1 MVDIRNL
8 QQRVLQEVS
17 NRTPEPVK
25 NVARTGLEKLNHP
38 GQTGRELMSAM
49 LEHPVKTGTA
59 LILTTGT
66 AGMGALLNPDIAGL
80 LADKIPGTKSIVEQV
95 NPQAVLSQPVKESEV
110 VGVNDDA
117 LKEKSSVY
125 ISAEKIKDCEPIDL
139 PKVVGKDSKDLN
151 KAKAIEGNELAF
163 VDKETFMQAVR
174 DAGGKNITALSIGEA
189 QNLQEEKKYKND
201 PKAIITAVVAKDAET
216 GVAKGLD
223 DTNAPKTLII
233 TAEQIE
239 KYNHLVRGEDCKPG
253 SSTPPIIITDTPPS
267 LPLTPPPYIPVNPLT
282 PNDNPSR
289 FTFNP
294 PLPNT
299 NFNVPPNP
307 NPAIPNSPN
316 FGLGI
321 SGSGFPPFNLGGRNR
336 SRNDGDNG
344 TKETTTI
351 IRENVY
357 HPPIQQTEK
366 EPCTIV
372 NVPRGAHTEDGTI
385 PKDECVKFVFE
396 DPNKADS
403 LNKQRYIHGNNNP
416 NIHYEAMPQR
426 R

>member
-1 MVDIRNL
+1 MVEIRGL
-8 QQRVLQEVS
+8 SQKVLQKVS
-17 NRTPEPVK
+17 NITPEPVK
-25 NVARTGLEKLNHP
+25 NAARTGLEKLNHP

-49 LEHPVKTGTA
+49 LEHPVKTGAA
-59 LILTTGT
+59 LILATGT
-66 AGMGALLNPDIAGL
+66 AGTGALLNPDIAGF

-95 NPQAVLSQPVKESEV
+95 NQQAVLSQPVKDSE
-110 VGVNDDA
+110 A
-117 LKEKSSVY
+117 LGGTDQSLRETSVY
-125 ISAEKIKDCEPIDL
+125 ISPNKIENCEPIDL

-174 DAGGKNITALSIGEA
+174 DAGGKNVTALSIGEA
-189 QNLQEEKKYKND
+189 QNLQKEYKDD
-201 PKAIITAVVAKDAET
+201 PKAIITAVVAKNAET
-216 GVAKGLD
+216 GVAKNID
-223 DTNAPKTLII
+223 DTSAPKTLII

-239 KYNHLVRGEDCKPG
+239 KYNNLVRGEDCKPEY
-253 SSTPPIIITDTPPS
+253 STTPPSIITNTPPS

-289 FTFNP
+289 FTFNSP
-294 PLPNT
+294 PPNT

-307 NPAIPNSPN
+307 NPVIPNSPN

-321 SGSGFPPFNLGGRNR
+321 SGGGFPLFNLGGRDR
-336 SRNDGDNG
+336 SSRNNG
-344 TKETTTI
+344 TKEITI

-357 HPPIQQTEK
+357 HPPIQPTEK
-366 EPCTIV
+366 EPCTIID
-372 NVPRGAHTEDGTI
+372 VPRGAHTEDGT
-385 PKDECVKFVFE
+385 DEKNKCYIYRFE

-416 NIHYEAMPQR
+416 NIHYETMPQKR
-426 R
+426 